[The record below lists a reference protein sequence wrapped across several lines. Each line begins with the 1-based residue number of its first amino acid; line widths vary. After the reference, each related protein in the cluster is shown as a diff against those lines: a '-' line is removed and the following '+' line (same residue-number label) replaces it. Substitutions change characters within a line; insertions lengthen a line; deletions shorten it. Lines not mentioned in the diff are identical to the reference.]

1 MPALWDLPDFD
12 AHESVHLFDDPK
24 NRPARGDC
32 DSFDTFGPGCGRH
45 AFLALC

>member
-12 AHESVHLFDDPK
+12 AHESVHLFDDAKTGMRAVIAIALDPQ
-24 NRPARGDC
+24 R
-32 DSFDTFGPGCGRH
+32 PGCGRH